1 MSTIKNYI
9 VWILI
14 FVMLLFATYARIS
27 AYGDLRLSIPTID
40 TPSFVTSS
48 RAPLFSF
55 DMFAG
60 RRLFTTNLL
69 YKLLVEKEDCA
80 KAGFSNPALGQET
93 LRETGSCFQGI
104 VILQNIASIIGW
116 IALAIASAR
125 WMKSPPLK
133 LLAATTIVFFGFT
146 PHIAEWDSVLGSE
159 SLSLSFYALLLA
171 LVIELS
177 FRLQMDFSIN
187 TISRQTR
194 ILLLLWAIILTAW
207 IFVRDVHLYTALITL
222 VLIIPLLFHSPTW
235 KHNLKWW
242 IFAFLAGLLILGW
255 YSSQSSPRW
264 KISINAIL
272 EFYIF
277 PHETRTDYFI
287 EQGMPRDI
295 QSDEF
300 HAWFDENASIVYLKF
315 LVTHHGF
322 VFTTVLDYLPYFRSD
337 FVQPYFD
344 IPEMGIRD
352 SLIEVGE
359 IVHPQTLGIYLV
371 DLIILSALI
380 NNALHKKSVQAFAW
394 AWTSTWMF
402 TFSALSL
409 FLSYFGDPYG
419 VRRHLYPSVE
429 SFRLFFWV
437 YLFAVLDLL
446 PHTSEK

>member
-1 MSTIKNYI
+1 VFPPADNQFFNDLSLSKEDTSRDTGVKKRKFQDRMSPIKNYI

-287 EQGMPRDI
+287 
-295 QSDEF
+295 
-300 HAWFDENASIVYLKF
+300 
-315 LVTHHGF
+315 
-322 VFTTVLDYLPYFRSD
+322 
-337 FVQPYFD
+337 
-344 IPEMGIRD
+344 
-352 SLIEVGE
+352 
-359 IVHPQTLGIYLV
+359 
-371 DLIILSALI
+371 
-380 NNALHKKSVQAFAW
+380 
-394 AWTSTWMF
+394 
-402 TFSALSL
+402 
-409 FLSYFGDPYG
+409 
-419 VRRHLYPSVE
+419 
-429 SFRLFFWV
+429 
-437 YLFAVLDLL
+437 
-446 PHTSEK
+446 